1 MDGESIRLTESTYA
15 ILLAARTPIHG
26 YGIMQRAKAMSN
38 GRIVI
43 GPGTMYG
50 ALKKLIADR
59 WIAVQTV
66 DGQKIYTTTTLGREV
81 VRQEYERLT
90 LLIEMYGGDVGDQG

>member
-1 MDGESIRLTESTYA
+1 
-15 ILLAARTPIHG
+15 
-26 YGIMQRAKAMSN
+26 MSR
-38 GRIVI
+38 GHIII

-66 DGQKIYTTTTLGREV
+66 DGQKIYTTTKLGREA
-81 VRQEYERLT
+81 VRHEYERLS
-90 LLIEMYGGDVGDQG
+90 LLIEMYGGDESDQG